1 MKLLEIVSRALA
13 AAPLMIGLAAVPA
26 DAQTV
31 RVGFVNSTSGPSAS
45 IGEQMDRA
53 VRLYM
58 QQNEAALAPIR
69 IEIIRRDD
77 TGPNPE
83 VARRLTQEL
92 ITRDRVQLLT
102 GYIYTPNAMAIA
114 PLINEARVP
123 AIIMNAGTSA
133 IVRQSQMFARVS
145 FTMWQSAYPLGQW
158 TSRQQ
163 NARRSYTLVSDYA
176 PGHDSEQAFIRGFTE
191 GGGQNVASV
200 RMPMNTVDFAPF
212 LQRVR
217 DERPDA
223 LFIFVPAGVVARGI
237 MKAYADLGLAQAGIR
252 LVGQGDITP
261 DEELPN
267 MTDVPT
273 GIITMHHYSAAG
285 DRPANRAFVEAWR
298 RAYGANSTPS
308 FYSVGAW
315 DAMAAIFHVIRE
327 QRGQIDPD
335 RTMQLLRGW
344 QNPDSPRG
352 PIRIDP
358 ETRDIIQNEYLRSLD
373 RVDGRLINREIET
386 IPMVSDP
393 WVRFNPPQR

>member
-163 NARRSYTLVSDYA
+163 NVRRSYTLVSDYA

-191 GGGQNVASV
+191 GGGQNVAAV

-273 GIITMHHYSAAG
+273 GIITMHHYSAA
-285 DRPANRAFVEAWR
+285 AE
-298 RAYGANSTPS
+298 
-308 FYSVGAW
+308 
-315 DAMAAIFHVIRE
+315 
-327 QRGQIDPD
+327 
-335 RTMQLLRGW
+335 
-344 QNPDSPRG
+344 
-352 PIRIDP
+352 
-358 ETRDIIQNEYLRSLD
+358 
-373 RVDGRLINREIET
+373 
-386 IPMVSDP
+386 
-393 WVRFNPPQR
+393 